1 MSKKT
6 GTYSDPADRACI
18 FNLCVKRHPHNISG
32 LYLQRRLSLK
42 YTIIYYSWQTTFLLW
57 LHPQFQKSIG
67 LPVGLVLQA
76 HHIFLLQHGTTV
88 LYFFTHRWV
97 RLKNFLSMS
106 NLLNGDRLI
115 FVISRCDKLSDSE
128 EERNV
133 MFLCA
138 TAKVGQKNATTHH
151 RAYNVESRTD

>member
-1 MSKKT
+1 M
-6 GTYSDPADRACI
+6 
-18 FNLCVKRHPHNISG
+18 FNLYAKCHRHKLSD

-42 YTIIYYSWQTTFLLW
+42 YTIIYYSWQTTFLLS
-57 LHPQFQKSIG
+57 LHPQFQKIIG

-76 HHIFLLQHGTTV
+76 LHLFLLQHGTTV
-88 LYFFTHRWV
+88 LYFFTHRWA
-97 RLKNFLSMS
+97 RLKHFLGMR

-115 FVISRCDKLSDSE
+115 FVISRCDELSNSE

-133 MFLCA
+133 IFLCE

-151 RAYNVESRTD
+151 RTYNVDWRTD